1 MTIHREGKYWVL
13 GTLSA
18 FVIINALVLTTREQQ
33 DWLSLLVFTVTFIFL
48 ILIVQFFRYPKR
60 SATRNENYVIGPA
73 DGKVVV
79 IEQTTETEYYKDKRI
94 QVSIFM
100 SPFNVH
106 ANWYP
111 ISGKIPY
118 LRYHKGKYLVAWH
131 PKASTDNER
140 TTIVVEKDQ
149 NKTVLLRQIAGALA
163 KRIVY
168 YPAEN
173 DLVKQG
179 AEMGFIKFGS
189 RVDIFLPLTAKVN
202 VQMNQKVTG
211 KVTVIAELQ

>member
-33 DWLSLLVFTVTFIFL
+33 DWLSLLVFIVTFIFL
-48 ILIVQFFRYPKR
+48 ILILQFFRYPKR
-60 SATRNENYVIGPA
+60 SATRNENYVIAPA

>member
-1 MTIHREGKYWVL
+1 
-13 GTLSA
+13 
-18 FVIINALVLTTREQQ
+18 
-33 DWLSLLVFTVTFIFL
+33 
-48 ILIVQFFRYPKR
+48 
-60 SATRNENYVIGPA
+60 
-73 DGKVVV
+73 
-79 IEQTTETEYYKDKRI
+79 
-94 QVSIFM
+94 
-100 SPFNVH
+100 
-106 ANWYP
+106 
-111 ISGKIPY
+111 
-118 LRYHKGKYLVAWH
+118 VAWH

>member
-33 DWLSLLVFTVTFIFL
+33 DWLSLLVFIATFIFL

-60 SATRNENYVIGPA
+60 SATRNENYVIAPA

>member
-60 SATRNENYVIGPA
+60 SATRNENYVIAPA

-111 ISGKIPY
+111 ISGKIP
-118 LRYHKGKYLVAWH
+118 
-131 PKASTDNER
+131 
-140 TTIVVEKDQ
+140 
-149 NKTVLLRQIAGALA
+149 
-163 KRIVY
+163 
-168 YPAEN
+168 
-173 DLVKQG
+173 
-179 AEMGFIKFGS
+179 
-189 RVDIFLPLTAKVN
+189 
-202 VQMNQKVTG
+202 
-211 KVTVIAELQ
+211 

>member
-33 DWLSLLVFTVTFIFL
+33 DWLSLLVFIVTFIFL
-48 ILIVQFFRYPKR
+48 ILILQFFRYPKR
-60 SATRNENYVIGPA
+60 SATRNENYVIAPA

-202 VQMNQKVTG
+202 VQMNQKVTR